1 MSLAPGGRIGPYD
14 IQALLGEG
22 GMGQVYKARDS
33 KLGRDVAIK
42 VLPASVATDSERLAR
57 FDREAK
63 LLASLSHTNIA
74 QVYGLEEFGDGSP
87 GPQPRGH
94 FALIMELAPGEDLTA
109 RIGRGPMD
117 LHDALPIAIQI
128 AHALEA
134 AHERGIVHR
143 DLKPANI
150 KVSAD
155 GAVKVLDFGL
165 AKALAPTDTSSASA
179 MNSPTLTAQAT
190 AAGIILGTAA
200 YMSPEQARGRDA
212 DKRADVWAFGVVAFE
227 LFTGA
232 RLFQGDT
239 ISDTLAAVLRQE
251 VPWSSLPADTP
262 GEIVRLLRRCLERD
276 RKNRLHDIAD
286 ARIVLEEIARGG
298 TQPELPRT
306 VAVASASR
314 VRWIAA
320 GAALAAVLALGVVI
334 GRYTLTAP
342 AVASAGG
349 AIRLVIPRPPGVT
362 AVGEPAVAPDGS
374 FVVFTATSG
383 SSNRQLYVQRLDQ
396 SAPRAIDRTDGASL
410 PLISTDGRWV
420 AFRRGSRFERIS
432 IDGGEPLFVTDVGND
447 FPGAA
452 WIDPGTIV
460 MAKSWLG
467 GLSAVAVEG
476 GAVKPASTVDTARGE
491 YAHWYPTALPDPH
504 HVLFTVW
511 NKGSGLSDA
520 EVAVLD
526 LDTGKHQVLFK
537 GSDAHYVA
545 PGYIMFFRA
554 GAYHAVRFDATTRTV
569 TGEESRVLDDAYGNL
584 PDGDS
589 RQTDLTM
596 GGTLAYLS
604 GPPVTP
610 RQLTWI
616 AAGGQTEVLP
626 IPARSYD
633 SSSVTKTHAAVG
645 VLDAGRYSIRIID
658 LARHSDEVLDLPGS
672 NWVPVWFPDGKRFA
686 LRTMQTGSF
695 DVLQKDMTT
704 SAAPTPLLVTEFD
717 DTPLAISPDGK
728 SLVVEQSD
736 QSGRYMPKLMPL
748 DPAGALVTL
757 SLTNPQNGA
766 ISTDSQW
773 FAFITARDGVPEVY
787 VQPLRGGVTA
797 DRVSSAGGQA
807 VAWSRDGRELLYLR
821 PPEIRA
827 MSFKIENGA
836 FRPTGERVWAK
847 VDGDYSDGVFN
858 IGADGRMLVAIA
870 KEHLTREI
878 RVVVNWQQEIAK
890 KVK

>member
-74 QVYGLEEFGDGSP
+74 QVYGLEEFGEGGP

-94 FALIMELAPGEDLTA
+94 FALIMELAPGEDLTS

-165 AKALAPTDTSSASA
+165 AKALAPADTSSASA

-227 LFTGA
+227 MFTGA
-232 RLFQGDT
+232 RLFQGET
-239 ISDTLAAVLRQE
+239 ISDTLAAVLRQD
-251 VPWSSLPADTP
+251 VPWSSLPAETP
-262 GEIVRLLRRCLERD
+262 ADIVKLLRRCLERD

-298 TQPELPRT
+298 AQAELPRT
-306 VAVASASR
+306 VAAAPPSR
-314 VRWIAA
+314 MRGIAA
-320 GAALAAVLALGVVI
+320 IAALAAVLAVGVAV
-334 GRYTLTAP
+334 GRYTRPAS
-342 AVASAGG
+342 AVAPGG
-349 AIRLVIPRPPGVT
+349 GMVRLVIPRPPGVT
-362 AVGEPAVAPDGS
+362 AVGQPAVAPDGS
-374 FVVFTATSG
+374 FVIFTGTSG

-410 PLISTDGRWV
+410 PLISPDGRWV
-420 AFRRGSRFERIS
+420 AFRRGSRFEKIA
-432 IDGGEPLFVTDVGND
+432 IDGGEPLFVTEITND

-452 WIDPGTIV
+452 WIDPATMV

-467 GLSAVAVEG
+467 NLSVVSVDS
-476 GAVKPASTVDTARGE
+476 GAVTPASTVDTSRGE
-491 YAHWYPTALPDPH
+491 IAHWFPSALPDTR

-511 NKGSGLSDA
+511 NKGAGMNDA

-537 GSDAHYVA
+537 GGEARYVS

-569 TGEESRVLDDAYGNL
+569 TGESSRVLDDAFGNL
-584 PDGDS
+584 PDGDT
-589 RQTDLTM
+589 RQTDLTT
-596 GGTLAYLS
+596 GGTLAYVS

-616 AAGGQTEVLP
+616 AAGGQREAIP
-626 IPARSYD
+626 SPARAYS
-633 SSSVTKTHAAVG
+633 SSSVSGTRAAAG

-658 LARHSDEVLDLPGS
+658 LATHSDEALDLPGS
-672 NWVPVWFPDGKRFA
+672 NWSPVWFPDGKRLAF
-686 LRTMQTGSF
+686 RTMQTGSF
-695 DVLQKDMTT
+695 DVIQKDITT

-717 DTPLAISPDGK
+717 ETPMAISADGK
-728 SLVVEQSD
+728 SLIVEQSD
-736 QSGRYMPKLMPL
+736 RAGRYQPKLMPL
-748 DPAGALVTL
+748 DPPG
-757 SLTNPQNGA
+757 SLTTLDASNPHNGGV
-766 ISTDSQW
+766 SPDGQW
-773 FAFITARDGVPEVY
+773 FAFVASRDGVPEVY
-787 VQPLRGGVTA
+787 VQALRTGLTA
-797 DRVSSAGGQA
+797 SRVSSAGGDA

-827 MSFKIENGA
+827 VSFKIENGA
-836 FRPTGERVWAK
+836 FRLTGERVWAK

-858 IGADGRMLVAIA
+858 VGPDGRVLVAVA

-890 KVK
+890 KLK